1 MANQIDI
8 SDLLKKRANAEQ
20 QSVVEEK
27 GISPN
32 EKLTA
37 EEFVSKIVQ
46 PIIDL
51 QKESAA
57 SVKKIVRGSTEYV
70 PNSEGVVMFPS
81 EGASVSIIAK
91 ESIEQHV
98 ETGERVILHLRI
110 HSTGGGTDTG
120 NSLDVEVQRYV
131 NGEYKTAMTAI
142 LPSRPASYQSYDELD
157 ITSVLADGD
166 NQIRLIAKDKETLAS
181 GRIVFAS
188 IIKASL
194 SVTPMFAWERAITD
208 IESGIPISYA
218 VFGTGVEK
226 TLYVRITDNAQDKY
240 REFQYVLGMDTYP
253 LSQPFIPTANP
264 KDDTTDTVKI
274 MTHGVHTIEAWVT
287 TTAAGNTYASP
298 HIKNQVMVVADTSSA
313 KSYLL
318 LQQKKGVV
326 EGATGS
332 PFAEAEN
339 YVQTD
344 ELFGYAVYNPA
355 NPSTGTKVSF
365 SIDDYDELTN
375 SLTLEN
381 MAKNNTQYTVPATI
395 QIEGAT
401 VGVTSFVYLSA
412 KDGNGVNFL
421 STKGGA
427 RPVIAVVNNHDFS
440 PVNGAD
446 FYLNPAN
453 RSNTEENPARILNAA
468 KRNAEITAAF
478 EGFSFDQT
486 DGWLEAEDGQRVLR
500 VLAGQKVTFAYDPF
514 SEFRSNPAANV
525 TIDFVLRVRNVT
537 NEEDPVISI
546 ANDVA
551 ATGKFLGLKLKPLE
565 GCVMTTS
572 KTVYGQQNFGI
583 KEDKLTHLVINICSA
598 IYADPKSKNT
608 IPLVRVFVNSS
619 PDREFM
625 FSLESG
631 EWGDKDFRVEI
642 GQSDAEI
649 DIYSMR
655 VYRKAVSAQGCLQNY
670 KSSLPTANEKIIFAE
685 ANDILDADGTISYE
699 KARKKYNCIVHYGRP
714 TSLQYPDSTKC
725 WLHIDH
731 FKDGKY
737 DAETSGDICK
747 ETKSLPVKGQ
757 GSTAKHYADWNQ
769 QYDAKKT
776 AGKITVDG
784 VETKDGWV
792 DGNGKYRGAFY
803 QLDLSDAKA
812 EKLVGKINYASSMQ
826 SHKMGATNAFND
838 LYRLV
843 MGSSLDTILVN
854 DSKARCAVKEDMF
867 FFFMVKNDG
876 DTPVYKGIMTFGSGK
891 MDKKTWGYD
900 SKVYPDF
907 AMFEGAD
914 NDQPITNFERPWN
927 DEVTYNP
934 DEEYFEYNGKG
945 NIDFDAGAVE
955 KDEQGNE
962 IPTGIAV
969 DVIKDF
975 INFGYLHCTDLSP
988 WTLNGGT
995 ATSLIATG
1003 NTIDT
1008 HRQYWVV
1015 NADST
1020 AAQGE
1025 LYSWSPLHGRWVKA
1039 GLNQEARNVFTE
1051 NPDVSFSAE
1060 YDVVNAKLI
1069 ESIIKRFKA
1078 EGGNYYN
1085 VRSKLFHS
1093 CFVENLIAGSDNCA
1107 KNTYYVCDPL
1117 RHIICFHADDLDTIF
1132 KTDNVGWQTKPYY
1145 VDRVHHI
1152 DENGNE
1158 CYSGTHN
1165 FFFNTFD
1172 RAYETEKQ
1180 AMMKDIFTAMA
1191 SLAGSVQEFFNK
1203 YFFGIQRSIPAI
1215 AYIEQAR
1222 VRYEIPQIK
1231 VNNNEIIL
1239 DTVNPI
1245 TQQLGSQL
1253 DSEMQYMERRLTYFQ
1268 SYAAYGNFGG
1278 LGGNNFG
1285 FRGFPRRNGTGA
1297 RIAFTLKPHQYIYP
1311 TAAFGQTVINP
1322 HVRLSPRDTYEI
1334 VLDESCSSDTTCSL
1348 YGIDYYKE
1356 IGNLGDLSV
1365 NPAYELSIGGK
1376 RLTKIEAYPTDG
1388 TKGEFRPAAIKV
1400 TASLVNSLRI
1410 NVANAGSNID
1420 LRGLTRL
1427 RSIDLKGSS
1436 LNRVNFPESKN
1447 LTTVE
1452 LGTGMTAVSL
1462 QNVPGLQTL
1471 TFQGYGNLEQVS
1483 VGNNTGSFDSYAMI
1497 VGCYNAKAPI
1507 SKLTLENIGWN
1518 NLEAQVLRWICGI
1531 DTLSLTGEITVKE
1544 DNTLMPEVNF
1554 ELKNTLIDRFGNV
1567 DEKDSPDYRGLWI
1580 GYTKRDFST
1589 ATINGNFYNDG
1600 SSSFKMSIVPA
1611 TSYGNTQTKIVWET
1625 TQPKYGGIVSIDQ
1638 HGELSVA
1645 KLSPVEDKI
1654 TVSAVIHRYG
1664 HSDNLIVTKD
1674 IEIWDRPARLG
1685 DYVFADGT
1693 YSDQEDNKKT
1703 VVGICVYVP
1712 PRDSETGDIFGNLF
1726 NPADTQQRLM
1736 VSMEDITQASDD
1748 GVNSSSWQWGP
1759 YSSSNDAYSLFYTDT
1774 DGTKKNFNGVD
1785 QGFTNGYFY
1794 DIQSIANITSPG
1806 LAADPTSSSPGSIWY
1821 IGDDNLRDISSTE
1834 GAQNGG
1840 FRCFPTNV
1848 GAGDGFAYNEDAA
1861 SLNARTLTAELAA
1874 LAGSRYKE
1882 GDIVNSGYA
1891 KTLKIIRHRNA
1902 ILKYGLKEVGIGPDL
1917 AIPAATGDKS
1927 ELNVLANSISALR
1940 KMMQDKGETNY
1951 NKWGQIY
1958 TPAISAAYAYQP
1970 ERLLEGEVLNDK
1982 FKAHN
1987 WFLPPSGI
1995 EARMYWYYRMSKKS
2009 DERQN
2014 YNIFKRAIESGKF
2027 KNFSASHYWTVTEN
2041 NSNGAWNLNFD
2052 SGTFNNING
2061 KASSL
2066 VVRAVAAF

>member
-8 SDLLKKRANAEQ
+8 SDLLNKRANAEQ

-37 EEFVSKIVQ
+37 DEFVSKIVQ

-91 ESIEQHV
+91 ESIEQYV

-110 HSTGGGTDTG
+110 HSIDGGTDTG

-166 NQIRLIAKDKETLAS
+166 NQIRLIAKDRETLAS

-240 REFQYVLGMDTYP
+240 REFQYVLGTGTYP
-253 LSQPFIPTANP
+253 LSQPFIPTTSP
-264 KDDTTDTVKI
+264 KDETTDTVKI

-298 HIKNQVMVVADTSSA
+298 HIKNQVMVMADTSST

-318 LQQKKGVV
+318 LQQKKGVS
-326 EGATGS
+326 EGATGN

-355 NPSTGTKVSF
+355 NPSVGTKVSF
-365 SIDDYDELTN
+365 SIDDYDELAN

-468 KRNAEITAAF
+468 KRNAEITATF

-500 VLAGQKVTFAYDPF
+500 VLAGQKVTFGYDPF

-546 ANDVA
+546 ANDIA

-572 KTVYGQQNFGI
+572 KAVYGQQNFGI

-776 AGKITVDG
+776 AGTITVDG
-784 VETKDGWV
+784 VETKDGWI

-843 MGSSLDTILVN
+843 MGSSLDTILAEK
-854 DSKARCAVKEDMF
+854 STARCAVKEDMF
-867 FFFMVKNDG
+867 FFFVVENDG
-876 DTPVYKGIMTFGSGK
+876 DTPAYKGIMTFGSGK

-914 NDQPITNFERPWN
+914 NDQPVANFERPWN
-927 DEVTYNP
+927 DDVTYNP

-945 NIDFDAGAVE
+945 NLDFDAGAVE
-955 KDEQGNE
+955 EDEQGNE

-969 DVIKDF
+969 DVMKDF

-995 ATSLIATG
+995 ATSLIAAG

-1015 NADST
+1015 NADSA

-1107 KNTYYVCDPL
+1107 KNTYYVCDPVK
-1117 RHIICFHADDLDTIF
+1117 HIICFHADDLDTIF

-1145 VDRVHHI
+1145 VDRVHYI
-1152 DENGNE
+1152 DEEGNV

-1191 SLAGSVQEFFNK
+1191 SLAGSVQEFFDK
-1203 YFFGIQRSIPAI
+1203 YFFGIQRGIPAV

-1376 RLTKIEAYPTDG
+1376 RLTKIEAYPTDN

-1410 NVANAGSNID
+1410 NVADAGSNID

-1452 LGTGMTAVSL
+1452 LGARMTAVSL
-1462 QNVPGLQTL
+1462 QNVPSLQTL
-1471 TFQGYGNLEQVS
+1471 SFQGYGSLEQVS
-1483 VGNNTGSFDSYAMI
+1483 VGINTGSFDSYAMI

-1507 SKLTLENIGWN
+1507 SKLTLENIDWN

-1531 DTLSLTGEITVKE
+1531 DTLSLTGEINVLEESTVTPNI
-1544 DNTLMPEVNF
+1544 DF
-1554 ELKNTLIDRFGNV
+1554 ALKTTLIDKFGNV
-1567 DEKDSPDYRGLWI
+1567 DDENADDFGGLKITYLYRAFTG
-1580 GYTKRDFST
+1580 
-1589 ATINGNFYNDG
+1589 ATIQGNFYNDG
-1600 SSSFKMSIVPA
+1600 SESYKFKLLPQSAYSNAFTRIRWSVTPA
-1611 TSYGNTQTKIVWET
+1611 TK
-1625 TQPKYGGIVSIDQ
+1625 GGSWYIDERT
-1638 HGELSVA
+1638 GELYVESLGKTIDTATVTA
-1645 KLSPVEDKI
+1645 KVTTYLNGV
-1654 TVSAVIHRYG
+1654 YG
-1664 HSDNLIVTKD
+1664 EYTASKT
-1674 IEIWDRPARLG
+1674 IEIWNRPAKLG

-1693 YSDQEDNKKT
+1693 YSDTADDSKT
-1703 VVGICVYVP
+1703 IVGICFYVP
-1712 PRDSETGDIFGNLF
+1712 PVNGNGDEIERFT
-1726 NPADTQQRLM
+1726 NPNDKQKRLA
-1736 VSMEDITQASDD
+1736 VSLKDITATAK
-1748 GVNSSSWQWGP
+1748 GGSSFGSWQWGCYP
-1759 YSSSNDAYSLFYTDT
+1759 STDEANSLYYLDEN
-1774 DGTKKNFNGVD
+1774 GKKTQFTGVE
-1785 QGFTNGYFY
+1785 QGLASGYFY
-1794 DIQSIANITSPG
+1794 DVQSIANIGSSGLSP
-1806 LAADPTSSSPGSIWY
+1806 DPTNQNSVSY
-1821 IGDDNLRDISSTE
+1821 IGDNNLRDEVTDD
-1834 GAQNGG
+1834 GVANGG
-1840 FRCFPTNV
+1840 FKAFDANV
-1848 GAGDGFAYNEDAA
+1848 AAGDGFGYNETQTQV
-1861 SLNARTLTAELAA
+1861 SARTLTEDLAM
-1874 LAGSRYKE
+1874 LAGNGYNE
-1882 GDIVNSGYA
+1882 GDVVNSGYA
-1891 KTLKIIRHRNA
+1891 KTLKIIRQRNA
-1902 ILKYGLKEVGIGPDL
+1902 ILNNGISQVGIASLGIPQATPSKGITELDDL
-1917 AIPAATGDKS
+1917 ANLMEELRNAMAA
-1927 ELNVLANSISALR
+1927 N
-1940 KMMQDKGETNY
+1940 GETNIS
-1951 NKWGQIY
+1951 KWSQIY
-1958 TPAISAAYAYQP
+1958 YPAASAAYGYEP
-1970 ERLLEGEVLNDK
+1970 KTTKTGEVLAER

-1987 WFLPPSGI
+1987 WFLPTAGQL
-1995 EARMYWYYRMSKKS
+1995 ARLYYYYRLGAAN
-2009 DERQN
+2009 EG
-2014 YNIFKRAIESGKF
+2014 NIFKRAIDDGKF
-2027 KNFSASHYWTVTEN
+2027 TNFSASHHWSSTEYSAN
-2041 NSNGAWNLNFD
+2041 NSWYLNFSVGYFG
-2052 SGTFNNING
+2052 SGYG
-2061 KASSL
+2061 KYSSL
-2066 VVRAVAAF
+2066 IVRALVAF